1 MLTRGVRTE
10 NLSHIAHSTSA
21 CSLPLFPMK
30 PRLIAR
36 VVNFAQTVEG
46 PEIKKV
52 AALKE
57 SQKKLFTGAKGKI

>member
-10 NLSHIAHSTSA
+10 NLSHIAHNTSA

-30 PRLIAR
+30 PGPIPQ
-36 VVNFAQTVEG
+36 VVNFAQTPEG
-46 PEIKKV
+46 HKIRKV

-57 SQKKLFTGAKGKI
+57 S